1 MRGLE
6 ANEKMDVIRH
16 ATRALRHAIQT
27 TNGTSEIL
35 VQARPPFRRDEGF
48 PVLRGED
55 KVVEER
61 GVRGCHVRGVLAP
74 LPGCGWWGIDVPVV
88 SLRSTTGYRLGCLW
102 HLEMSVV
109 SLRSTTGYRLG
120 CLWHREIQVEKSFGG
135 VFLFHGCESFTHA
148 FQ

>member
-6 ANEKMDVIRH
+6 TNEKMDVIRH
-16 ATRALRHAIQT
+16 STRALRHAIQT
-27 TNGTSEIL
+27 TNGTAEIL
-35 VQARPPFRRDEGF
+35 VQAGAPFRRDEGF

-61 GVRGCHVRGVLAP
+61 GVRGCHDREVLAP
-74 LPGCGWWGIDVPVV
+74 LPGCGWWGIGSPVV

-102 HLEMSVV
+102 HLEMKA
-109 SLRSTTGYRLG
+109 G
-120 CLWHREIQVEKSFGG
+120 KSFGG
-135 VFLFHGCESFTHA
+135 VFLFHSCESFPHA